1 MSQEIIQ
8 EVTFFVHSVIMGVA
22 ITFVYDW
29 LLILRRLIKHDII
42 GISVEDL
49 IFWFACGIG
58 VFYMLYR
65 ENNGILRWFA
75 ILGAII
81 GMWIYKIAISKRFV
95 NLMSTFIYKILR
107 FISHIIQIVLKPIKW
122 LVSKLFKFVDFGKGK
137 CKKIHKY
144 LKNKLTVCIKMLK
157 IVLCKQ

>member
-1 MSQEIIQ
+1 MSQDIIR

-29 LLILRRLIKHDII
+29 LLIFRRVVKHGIF

-49 IFWFACGIG
+49 IFWFVCGIG

-81 GMWIYKIAISKRFV
+81 GMSAYKIVISKRFV
-95 NLMSTFIYKILR
+95 NLMSTCIYKIMW
-107 FISHIIQIVLKPIKW
+107 FISRIIQIVLKPVKW
-122 LVSKLFKFVDFGKGK
+122 LFSKLFKLLSLGKDK
-137 CKKIHKY
+137 CKKIHKF
-144 LKNKLTVCIKMLK
+144 LKNRLTVCIKMLRM
-157 IVLCKQ
+157 VLCNR